1 MSSSSPFVNFSSMD
15 DLDPVEELD
24 RYRDLAVTRDQ
35 EVAVLRSLLQS
46 GKGFSE
52 ILEIDPLLDAFMAVC
67 RERCGM
73 ATSAVLLKDDLDP
86 EAVTYRVRAF
96 HGLPERFTEATGE
109 QDEMLLFRLPADQGL
124 LWQQINQGDVFSV
137 ADMTGRPHFATAW
150 RQWNLGVLRS
160 QVWCPLIKGG
170 EVLGILTLGESGR
183 PTGLS
188 STEFLFLQEI
198 CAVAATNMDSTLK
211 YGKNLKILANLRTLY
226 DINQQLANLND
237 FKDLTRRTL
246 QSAVTAMN
254 AQKANLMLVNQSTGM
269 LEIKVVDGDIP
280 EAVKEGIYNGDIK
293 TKAFAIGEGN
303 AGKAAQE
310 RRPIRVNHKSRIPQV
325 GKNPVHCI
333 LSVPLIYGD
342 EVIGVMNMTNKVVP
356 GEPDDTETPR
366 VLDTLGLFTETDC
379 QLALGLAD
387 QAAVNMNKARI
398 YNTSI
403 TDRLTGLK
411 NTRYFEEQLAHAT
424 ADAQASDDG
433 VVSLAVTD
441 LDHFKRFN
449 DTYGHKAGDLVLAE
463 TARLLD
469 DAAGRIPGAMAF
481 RYGGEEFCMILRGHT
496 AEAAAEVLDRWRADV
511 EALELDFDGET
522 LKVTASV
529 GICEFPRACGHP
541 AQLFARADSALYESK
556 DAGRNRITCVVP
568 EAAEADAA

>member
-1 MSSSSPFVNFSSMD
+1 MD

-24 RYRDLAVTRDQ
+24 RYRDLAVKRDQ

-52 ILEIDPLLDAFMAVC
+52 ILEIDPLLAAFMAVC

-73 ATSAVLLKDDLDP
+73 STSVVLLKDDLDP
-86 EAVTYRVRAF
+86 DAVTYRVRAF
-96 HGLPERFTEATGE
+96 HGLADKFTDPEGE
-109 QDEMLLFRLPADQGL
+109 EDEMLLFRLPADHGL

-137 ADMTGRPHFATAW
+137 SDMTGRPHFATAW

-170 EVLGILTLGESGR
+170 EVLGILTLGDSGR

-246 QSAVTAMN
+246 QSAVTAMS

-280 EAVKEGIYNGDIK
+280 EAVKEGIYNGDIR

-303 AGKAAQE
+303 AGQAAQE
-310 RRPIRVNHKSRIPQV
+310 RRPIRINHKSRIPQV
-325 GKNPVHCI
+325 GRNAVHCI

-342 EVIGVMNMTNKVVP
+342 EVIGVMNMTNKVKLAD
-356 GEPDDTETPR
+356 PDDTESER
-366 VLDTLGLFTETDC
+366 VLDTLGLFTETDS

-387 QAAVNMNKARI
+387 QAAVNLNKARI

-424 ADAQASDDG
+424 ADAQSSEDG

-441 LDHFKRFN
+441 LDHFKKFN

-463 TARLLD
+463 TARLLGD
-469 DAAGRIPGAMAF
+469 VAGKIPGAMAF

-496 AEAAAEVLDRWRADV
+496 TEAASEVMDRWRDEVA
-511 EALELDFDGET
+511 ALELDFEGQT
-522 LKVTASV
+522 LRVTASV
-529 GICEFPRACGHP
+529 GVCEFPRFCEHP
-541 AQLFARADSALYESK
+541 AQLFSRADTALYESK
-556 DAGRNRITCVVP
+556 HGGRNRVTCVGP
-568 EAAEADAA
+568 ETPTSEADAA